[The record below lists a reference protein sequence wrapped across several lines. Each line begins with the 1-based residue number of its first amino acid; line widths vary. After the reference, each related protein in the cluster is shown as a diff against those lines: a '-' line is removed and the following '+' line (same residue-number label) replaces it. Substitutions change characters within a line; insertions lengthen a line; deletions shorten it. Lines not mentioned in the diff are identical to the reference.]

1 MKRLF
6 VPRLK
11 CRAQTFD
18 CYTIHTVL
26 FDLDRTWVLGCCCSF
41 HYLTALLRRY
51 SHTHFL
57 CSLRLFSFK
66 LSVRFKLLFEHYKI
80 AKQFHFEIYL
90 NLKILSLILGH
101 QLKFL
106 YWFTFFVEFSSW
118 KCIHLMYCCCYRPIL
133 CFRFL
138 FYWKSISN
146 NRR

>member
-26 FDLDRTWVLGCCCSF
+26 FDLDKIWVLGCCCSF

-90 NLKILSLILGH
+90 NLKNSFSHPRASAQVSILIHIFCRILL
-101 QLKFL
+101 LKVHTFDVL
-106 YWFTFFVEFSSW
+106 LLLSADPLFSFFVLL
-118 KCIHLMYCCCYRPIL
+118 KV
-133 CFRFL
+133 
-138 FYWKSISN
+138 N
-146 NRR
+146 